1 MYMIIDK
8 NLSEFKLQSLYKSLF
23 VYKYATYTEI
33 IIFEKVA
40 RAKDVEKLIWF
51 VNMYRRLY
59 YQQNVTFDIETQT
72 NNVRTGP
79 IIIHYEESK
88 WNKGK

>member
-1 MYMIIDK
+1 
-8 NLSEFKLQSLYKSLF
+8 
-23 VYKYATYTEI
+23 
-33 IIFEKVA
+33 
-40 RAKDVEKLIWF
+40 
-51 VNMYRRLY
+51 MYRRLY

-79 IIIHYEESK
+79 IIIIHYEESK

>member
-1 MYMIIDK
+1 MMIDK
-8 NLSEFKLQSLYKSLF
+8 NLSEFKLQSRYKSFF
-23 VYKYATYTEI
+23 VYKYMQRTEI
-33 IIFEKVA
+33 IIFDKVA
-40 RAKDVEKLIWF
+40 RAKDIEKLIWF
-51 VNMYRRLY
+51 VNMYRSLY

>member
-1 MYMIIDK
+1 M
-8 NLSEFKLQSLYKSLF
+8 QR
-23 VYKYATYTEI
+23 TEI
-33 IIFEKVA
+33 IIFDKVA
-40 RAKDVEKLIWF
+40 RAKDIEKLIWF

-72 NNVRTGP
+72 NINVRTGP

>member
-1 MYMIIDK
+1 
-8 NLSEFKLQSLYKSLF
+8 
-23 VYKYATYTEI
+23 
-33 IIFEKVA
+33 
-40 RAKDVEKLIWF
+40 
-51 VNMYRRLY
+51 MYRRLY

-72 NNVRTGP
+72 NNVYIRTGA

>member
-1 MYMIIDK
+1 
-8 NLSEFKLQSLYKSLF
+8 
-23 VYKYATYTEI
+23 
-33 IIFEKVA
+33 
-40 RAKDVEKLIWF
+40 
-51 VNMYRRLY
+51 MYRRLY

-72 NNVRTGP
+72 NINVRTGP